1 MESCVLCGFQGEYD
15 AHVNGRQHRI
25 AVALFS
31 VKAHA
36 AGSCPCGLP
45 KDHTSK
51 PLHGQ
56 ADIDSYIREAKALLA
71 TLTDEERGRWKVTWT
86 GTEGA

>member
-1 MESCVLCGFQGEYD
+1 LNRAECNEAWLRWPLE
-15 AHVNGRQHRI
+15 
-25 AVALFS
+25 
-31 VKAHA
+31 
-36 AGSCPCGLP
+36 GLGKEGGK
-45 KDHTSK
+45 KDHTAK

-86 GTEGA
+86 GTEGT